1 MLSLACFGGSPA
13 LHGAGPSLKMGQ
25 GWTWEAVSPVLTPLS
40 PQAQPTDMRALQ
52 DFEEPDKLHI
62 QMNDII
68 TVIEGRYCTGGVAG
82 IAWGGAQTSCKL
94 QGCQPAWGEGTPG
107 TGRLWAL
114 AELWGAGMGKGGS
127 VPPPAHLAAYPTG
140 WQSCSGSPEKWV
152 IPQAA
157 QCRETTLVW
166 GRGARPCLWAAQPC
180 PYCPHRP
187 PPLTQSTVPVGSPQ
201 PCPRET
207 AHPRAAPR

>member
-1 MLSLACFGGSPA
+1 MLSLAHFGGSPA

-25 GWTWEAVSPVLTPLS
+25 GWTWEAVSPVLTPFS

-82 IAWGGAQTSCKL
+82 IAWGGTDQL
-94 QGCQPAWGEGTPG
+94 PASGLPACVGRGDPRNGETVG
-107 TGRLWAL
+107 TGRAVGSRDG
-114 AELWGAGMGKGGS
+114 EGGLC
-127 VPPPAHLAAYPTG
+127 PPPAHLAAYPTG
-140 WQSCSGSPEKWV
+140 WQSSPGSPEKCV

-157 QCRETTLVW
+157 QHREATLVG

-187 PPLTQSTVPVGSPQ
+187 PPLTHPTVPVGSPQ

>member
-82 IAWGGAQTSCKL
+82 IAWGGHR
-94 QGCQPAWGEGTPG
+94 PAASFRAASLRGERGPQERG
-107 TGRLWAL
+107 DCG
-114 AELWGAGMGKGGS
+114 
-127 VPPPAHLAAYPTG
+127 H
-140 WQSCSGSPEKWV
+140 WQSCGE
-152 IPQAA
+152 QG
-157 QCRETTLVW
+157 W
-166 GRGARPCLWAAQPC
+166 GRGALS
-180 PYCPHRP
+180 P
-187 PPLTQSTVPVGSPQ
+187 PQHTWLRTPQ
-201 PCPRET
+201 
-207 AHPRAAPR
+207 AGRAALAPLRSG